1 MTGFDALSAEKLRAE
16 LASKIIG
23 REIVVLHE
31 TTSTN
36 DSILERTSPTT
47 PEGLVVFAERQTVG
61 RGQRS
66 NLWQSAAGKGIWFS
80 ILLRPKID
88 IGESPRLA
96 EWAARV
102 VAETIS
108 QEFSVAATIKL
119 PNDVYVTGKKIA
131 GVLVEMRAQTNAPH
145 IAIIGIGVN
154 VNHSAE
160 DFSEELRERA
170 ISLAIALGRKIDRH
184 QFAIALLR
192 NLDRTYAE
200 IFASKL

>member
-16 LASKIIG
+16 RDSKIIG
-23 REIVVLHE
+23 REIVVLQE

-47 PEGLVVFAERQTVG
+47 PEGLVVLAERQTVG

-66 NLWQSAAGKGIWFS
+66 NLWESAAGKGIWFS

-96 EWAARV
+96 EWGARV

-108 QEFSVAATIKL
+108 KEFSVAATIKL

-160 DFSEELRERA
+160 DFSEELRARA
-170 ISLAIALGRKIDRH
+170 ISLAIVLGRKIDRH

>member
-1 MTGFDALSAEKLRAE
+1 MRGFDALSAEKLRAE
-16 LASKIIG
+16 LDSKIIG
-23 REIVVLHE
+23 REIVVLDE

-66 NLWQSAAGKGIWFS
+66 NLWESATGKGIWFS